1 MNPAPSD
8 KPPEPTPATSLPP
21 LSPPGAAPQTPSA
34 LPAAPPSPPAAGPDR
49 PPSDPV
55 KRLFLAA
62 SAVAFFGWLAWL
74 SYAALNKSREPI
86 VSRAQA
92 ALAPMPVRAKV
103 EADSKGVPAA
113 LVTVI
118 EPLQPESPAKDAK
131 ILVSNLPAAS
141 GFTGTGEY
149 LLLLAPDRLAILPD
163 GSFEYHL
170 VGPRPTTTDS
180 EPVPIYPWSP
190 DVAAQAKRL
199 YPAKK

>member
-8 KPPEPTPATSLPP
+8 TMPEPTPASPTTPQSAP
-21 LSPPGAAPQTPSA
+21 LNPSA
-34 LPAAPPSPPAAGPDR
+34 MPPAVPPPAAAPDR

-55 KRLFLAA
+55 KRLFLAV
-62 SAVAFFGWLAWL
+62 SAVLFFGWLAWL

-103 EADSKGVPAA
+103 EVDSKGVPAA

-118 EPLQPESPAKDAK
+118 EPLQPHSPAKDAK
-131 ILVSNLPAAS
+131 ILVSNLPSAS
-141 GFTGTGEY
+141 GFTGAGEY
-149 LLLLAPDRLAILPD
+149 LLLLVPDRLAILPD
-163 GSFEYHL
+163 GSFEYRL
-170 VGPRPTTTDS
+170 VGPRPSASDS
-180 EPVPIYPWSP
+180 EPVAIYPWSP

-199 YPAKK
+199 YPEKK